1 LKPQQI
7 VVFKDAGAEAEDVRR
22 LVPRL
27 MINEANTAEFLKIK
41 IPTRTSF
48 PNRLCF
54 YKRFRLGSTM
64 TSTALNSLAR
74 ASSAYLRSAMH
85 QPIQWH
91 EWGAE
96 AFAVARRENKP
107 MLLDIGAV
115 WCHWCHVMDRES
127 YDDAEIAAIVNQ
139 HFIAVKVDRDER
151 PDIDSR
157 YQAAV
162 QAVSGQGGWPLTA
175 FLTPDGKPFYGG
187 TYFPPSDGYGRPSFR
202 RVLLSIANAYA
213 EKHGDVVEQ
222 AKMVESAI
230 ALSESFAGRS
240 GRVSAGVIATIQESA
255 FKMFDP
261 QHGGFGQAPKFPHPS
276 ALDLLIERYAKSP
289 PYRKER
295 DRMGHPDSSESPDS
309 SERNAS
315 LRNLITTTLEH
326 MARGG
331 VYDQLAGGFHRY
343 SVDERWVVPH
353 FEKMCYDNSE
363 LLKNYVHAYQATGEE
378 FFADV
383 ARDMIRW
390 MDEWLSD
397 RQRGGFYAS
406 QDADISMDDDG
417 DYFTWTLDEAR
428 GVLTKEEAE
437 AAALHYDIN
446 EVGEMHHNPAKNVL
460 YVRAPVEEIARR
472 MNLAPERVRELLA
485 TAKKKMYAARL
496 QRPTPYVDKT
506 VYVGWNSLC
515 VSAYLE
521 AAKVL
526 NLAEARRFALK
537 SLDRVLGEAWKA
549 GSEQK
554 NLAGEAPSATRTLL
568 HVVSYSD
575 PKASHREVPGLL
587 DDYAFTA
594 LACLDAYEATA
605 DLSYFK
611 FARAI
616 ADAMIERFYDATSGG
631 FFDSEPVAEGTSLG
645 VLATRR
651 KPLQDSPTP
660 AGNPMAAIALMRLHH
675 YTGDAA
681 YRDKAELT
689 LETFAGVAE
698 QFGIFAATYG
708 IAVVHLVE
716 SPLQVVVIAQDG
728 DEDAAG
734 ELHAAAVAAFAFN
747 KSAVRLAANQA
758 AAENLPPALA
768 ATIPN
773 LPDLSRKP
781 GSRKSFAVLC
791 SGSAC
796 QPPVS
801 DAADLRNALEAALH
815 KN

>member
-1 LKPQQI
+1 
-7 VVFKDAGAEAEDVRR
+7 
-22 LVPRL
+22 
-27 MINEANTAEFLKIK
+27 
-41 IPTRTSF
+41 
-48 PNRLCF
+48 
-54 YKRFRLGSTM
+54 M
-64 TSTALNSLAR
+64 TTTALNSLSR
-74 ASSAYLRSAMH
+74 ASSAYLRSAMN

-91 EWGAE
+91 EWGPE
-96 AFAVARRENKP
+96 AFAAAQQANKP
-107 MLLDIGAV
+107 MLLDVGAV

-127 YDDAEIAAIVNQ
+127 YDDPQIAAIVNE
-139 HFIAVKVDRDER
+139 HFVAVKVDRDER

-202 RVLLSIANAYA
+202 RVLLSIAAAYK
-213 EKHGDVVEQ
+213 EKNEDVVEQ
-222 AKMVESAI
+222 AKMVENAI
-230 ALSESFAGRS
+230 AQSESFAGKD
-240 GRVSAGVIATIQESA
+240 GRISASVIKAIQTAA
-255 FKMFDP
+255 FRMFDP

-276 ALDLLIERYAKSP
+276 ALDLLIERYARSAEGDTSKSP

-295 DRMGHPDSSESPDS
+295 DRLGHPEQSGDDG
-309 SERNAS
+309 
-315 LRNLITTTLEH
+315 LRNLIVTTLDH
-326 MARGG
+326 MAQGG

-363 LLKNYVHAYQATGEE
+363 LLKNYVHGFQATGEE

-383 ARDMIRW
+383 AKDIIRW

-397 RQRGGFYAS
+397 RERGGFYAS

-428 GVLTKEEAE
+428 AVLTVEEAQV
-437 AAALHYDIN
+437 AALHYDIN

-460 YVRAPVEEIARR
+460 YVRASVEEIAQR
-472 MNLAPERVRELLA
+472 MNLAKERVDELLA
-485 TAKKKMYAARL
+485 SAKKKMYAARL

-526 NLAEARRFALK
+526 GLTDARRFALR
-537 SLDRVLGEAWKA
+537 SLDRVLGEAWRPASGNKENA
-549 GSEQK
+549 GNSVGPTV
-554 NLAGEAPSATRTLL
+554 AGLLL

-575 PKASHREVPGLL
+575 PAASHREVTGLL

-594 LACLDAYEATA
+594 LSGMDAYEATA

-611 FARAI
+611 FAHAI
-616 ADAMIERFYDATSGG
+616 TDAMIARFYDATAGG
-631 FFDSEPVAEGTSLG
+631 FFDSEPAADGQSLG

-660 AGNPMAAIALMRLHH
+660 AGNPMAAIALARLHH
-675 YTGDAA
+675 YTGDAS
-681 YRDKAELT
+681 YRDKAEQT

-708 IAVVHLVE
+708 IAVVHLLE
-716 SPLQVVVIAQDG
+716 SPMQVVVIAEDG
-728 DEDAAG
+728 DAETA
-734 ELHAAAVAAFAFN
+734 ETLHAQAIAPFAFS
-747 KSAVRLAANQA
+747 KTVLRLERNQVV
-758 AAENLPPALA
+758 AENLPPELAGTISKLPAL
-768 ATIPN
+768 
-773 LPDLSRKP
+773 
-781 GSRKSFAVLC
+781 GGGKSFAVVC

-796 QPPVS
+796 QPPVF
-801 DAADLRNALEAALH
+801 DAAGLRTALEAAAG
-815 KN
+815 KS

>member
-1 LKPQQI
+1 
-7 VVFKDAGAEAEDVRR
+7 
-22 LVPRL
+22 
-27 MINEANTAEFLKIK
+27 
-41 IPTRTSF
+41 
-48 PNRLCF
+48 
-54 YKRFRLGSTM
+54 M
-64 TSTALNSLAR
+64 TTTTLNSLAR

-91 EWGAE
+91 EWGEE
-96 AFAVARRENKP
+96 AFAAAQHENKP

-127 YDDAEIAAIVNQ
+127 YDDAEVAAIVNE

-162 QAVSGQGGWPLTA
+162 SAVSGQGGWPLTA

-187 TYFPPSDGYGRPSFR
+187 TYFPPTDGYGRPSFK
-202 RVLLSIANAYA
+202 RVLTSIANAYK

-230 ALSESFAGRS
+230 AQAESFAGRG
-240 GRVSAGVIATIQESA
+240 GRVSEGIVAAIQNSA
-255 FKMFDP
+255 FSMFDP

-276 ALDLLIERYAKSP
+276 VLDLLIERYA
-289 PYRKER
+289 RKVKTPTLAVK
-295 DRMGHPDSSESPDS
+295 DAASMGHPRELGGGDDE
-309 SERNAS
+309 
-315 LRNLITTTLEH
+315 LRNVVVTTLEH
-326 MARGG
+326 MANGG

-363 LLKNYVHAYQATGEE
+363 LLKNYVHAYQATGSE
-378 FFADV
+378 FFASV
-383 ARDMIRW
+383 ARDIIRW

-397 RQRGGFYAS
+397 RGRGGFYAS

-428 GVLTKEEAE
+428 AVLTEEEAQV
-437 AAALHYDIN
+437 AALRYDIN
-446 EVGEMHHNPAKNVL
+446 EIGEMHHNPAKNVL
-460 YVRAPVEEIARR
+460 YVRAPIEEIASRV
-472 MNLAPERVRELLA
+472 NLSDERVKDLLDS
-485 TAKKKMYAARL
+485 AKKRMYAARL
-496 QRPTPYVDKT
+496 ERPTPYVDKT
-506 VYVGWNSLC
+506 VYVGWNSMC

-526 NLAEARRFALK
+526 DLESARHFALR
-537 SLDRVLGEAWKA
+537 SLDRVLAEAWK
-549 GSEQK
+549 
-554 NLAGEAPSATRTLL
+554 PSADAGGGARATLL
-568 HVVSYSD
+568 HVVAYSD
-575 PKASHREVPGLL
+575 PKAEHRAVRGLL
-587 DDYAFTA
+587 DDYAATA

-616 ADAMIERFYDATSGG
+616 GDAMIARFFDAVSGG
-631 FFDSEPVAEGTSLG
+631 FFDAEPAADGKSLG

-660 AGNPMAAIALMRLHH
+660 AGNPTAAIALLRLHH
-675 YTGDAA
+675 YTGDSA
-681 YRDKAELT
+681 YRDKAEQT

-708 IAVVHLVE
+708 IAVLHLLENPV
-716 SPLQVVVIAQDG
+716 QVIVIADH
-728 DEDAAG
+728 
-734 ELHAAAVAAFAFN
+734 ELEEPAKSLAAVAVADFAFN
-747 KSAVRLAANQA
+747 KSVLRLTTNQA
-758 AAENLPPALA
+758 VAGNLPPALA

-773 LPDLSRKP
+773 LPGLSAGKA
-781 GSRKSFAVLC
+781 FAVLC
-791 SGSAC
+791 SGFAC
-796 QPPVS
+796 QPPVM
-801 DAADLRNALEAALH
+801 DPAELQLTLRSALTKKE
-815 KN
+815 